1 MLVEA
6 RVSLI
11 KYANMINEAC
21 ANGYR
26 KEIRV
31 ISREKMLE
39 SYTENSYLSSKVD
52 NLTHNLRQSAFS
64 ALQSLRENST
74 NNTVNTEANLIKWL
88 IYEAKLDSL
97 EKKVLQLKF
106 ASEPEY
112 EFLSMKNLIE
122 TKVDSPRRCNSK
134 LRKRGEEWKDRVYV
148 DDAPENGPQL
158 YILLTGFRD
167 TTLLPLE
174 LIKIGLPLRCILK
187 YEISLPV
194 IHNGEELSS
203 SYNDS
208 FDTLSFFD
216 HLNDSKLLND
226 VIIRTFCPPVDCLDL
241 YDRLSYVLYDI
252 YESLQAHQ
260 EYLARMRVFDVEEE
274 KRGEMY
280 LRYELAT
287 SWLPEELAV
296 VSLLLEKMLQLV
308 EEEVTDDDGYD
319 DKEAGGPSESFSN
332 SCSETSTL
340 LNTANSDPLDR
351 IELKL
356 YLLNLKYEL
365 AQPRAN
371 ETSLDEFRLILH
383 GDELWLNACRANDA
397 LLLPASNSK
406 RCQAESLKVAPQ
418 PQPLDPRI
426 TTAWKDND
434 EEVRNCQYQMEDIF
448 QYCTEQGMSRSD
460 GLHALNLLAIK
471 KMYAMRRKKNSQN
484 SKQNSMPSLDKT
496 SSKKPLEKAPSYSL
510 TNTSKAKKPSGSQQ
524 NNLLNQ
530 SLYEEDYP
538 AIFGL
543 IDAREIFDVSDSEDG
558 DVCGSSNDGRCP
570 AAPFDGIEDVECLG
584 YAAFLQIVRDCFRRV
599 DQRNHSDSFV
609 LVEHFVPTDSILLL
623 FVDQDDDYGQELE
636 SSDTCVLRTPVCLH
650 DFSDYVEDEEL
661 DWLES
666 RRKSNDGNKLAQ
678 RLRQVMKQT
687 DVQRPTIND
696 ADFYLPGSLKACEL
710 QILRDAECN
719 APGNS
724 RCSSKVNAHESI
736 SIRDDSSLSSD
747 KSNEAFDFIGYDL
760 GNNRR
765 VQLSH
770 TQRCRTTKDGTR
782 IGVSSETWLING
794 KVQPAVVCISVDTIG
809 DNETWS
815 LKCHAIEGQAQQ
827 TFELTDKNGTIVA
840 FSRRLDL
847 PQAGDGLLYDIQIS
861 CPSGLMIKPM
871 EHENVKYPFYI
882 QQQYCVTASNE
893 FCNNDNNNSGDDD
906 VAKNEKL
913 RKYLSNGDIVKV
925 SNDGS
930 VVVLRPNGIVIKS
943 SIDAET
949 DESCS
954 RSSTPNHSTKNEDS
968 FSDRQYTETRSSHG
982 EGDETTKAPQGYL
995 ALMGSGERYEI
1006 CEGRIIR
1013 ELDRLRANLA
1023 EEYEPGKEKFARR
1036 ADGTDMLFND
1046 SGQLIVQFS
1055 DGTRTMSCCQWDESV
1070 QRQDSVDA
1078 DFVWVEARGYAEHP
1092 SYATVERG
1100 YSTMILFRVSLSN
1113 LRVEFGLDGNVTLTN
1128 DDGGSKIM
1136 LNESSV
1142 LLTRQACHSCGACSS
1157 RLTFHLAEAIPE
1169 DHPAATLLTCRDSL
1183 ARQSFGLSRR
1193 DLRFETSSE
1202 EKAKGADEPLTRK
1215 CDCGREEA
1223 EGKKAAASASIKKN
1237 RKCRLFSLT
1246 RNQEAYEYHH
1256 RSVWLDHLENK
1267 MLPKG
1272 EKEEPTASLI
1282 VEGQRRIAL
1291 VPFANYRPAWLLDYK
1306 IQEAKPSHCKDEEWN
1321 KPLVFENIKL
1331 KREKTYLITRI
1342 FEAINFHSRCKL
1354 KSLLAYWHELVSG
1367 SKKKE
1372 VKTGKKRPMTC
1383 EGQEYWEKRV
1393 RDWARGRGTTI
1404 NWDSYEAGRRVNFD
1418 T

>member
-1 MLVEA
+1 MLTPSTKKKSEISSVGLPLGVNAESIIVNDENWQCIVVMLVEA

-52 NLTHNLRQSAFS
+52 NSTHNLRQSAFS

-97 EKKVLQLKF
+97 EKKVLELKF
-106 ASEPEY
+106 ASEPEC

-280 LRYELAT
+280 LRYERAT

-308 EEEVTDDDGYD
+308 EEARVRCAYLSEVTDDDGYD

-371 ETSLDEFRLILH
+371 ETSLAEFRLILH

-397 LLLPASNSK
+397 LLLPASNST

-434 EEVRNCQYQMEDIF
+434 EEARNCQYQMEDIF

-460 GLHALNLLAIK
+460 ALHALNLLAIK
-471 KMYAMRRKKNSQN
+471 KMYAMQRKKNSESQN

-496 SSKKPLEKAPSYSL
+496 SSTKPLEKAPSYSL
-510 TNTSKAKKPSGSQQ
+510 PNTSKAKKPSGSQQ
-524 NNLLNQ
+524 SNLLNQ
-530 SLYEEDYP
+530 SLFEEDYP

-558 DVCGSSNDGRCP
+558 DACSSSNDGQCP

-636 SSDTCVLRTPVCLH
+636 SSDTCVLRTPVCLR

-710 QILRDAECN
+710 QIQRDAECN

-724 RCSSKVNAHESI
+724 RRSSKVNAHESI

-747 KSNEAFDFIGYDL
+747 KSNEAFDFVGYDL

-782 IGVSSETWLING
+782 IGASSETWLING

-882 QQQYCVTASNE
+882 QQQYC
-893 FCNNDNNNSGDDD
+893 
-906 VAKNEKL
+906 EKL

-943 SIDAET
+943 STDAET

-954 RSSTPNHSTKNEDS
+954 RSSTPDRSVKNEDS
-968 FSDRQYTETRSSHG
+968 FSYRQYTGTRSSHG
-982 EGDETTKAPQGYL
+982 EGDETTKAPQRYL
-995 ALMGSGERYEI
+995 ALMGTGERYEI

-1100 YSTMILFRVSLSN
+1100 YSPMILFRVSLSN
-1113 LRVEFGLDGNVTLTN
+1113 LRVEFGLDGSVTLSN

-1136 LNESSV
+1136 
-1142 LLTRQACHSCGACSS
+1142 
-1157 RLTFHLAEAIPE
+1157 
-1169 DHPAATLLTCRDSL
+1169 
-1183 ARQSFGLSRR
+1183 SFGLSRR

-1223 EGKKAAASASIKKN
+1223 EEKKAAASASIKKN

-1267 MLPKG
+1267 MLPKD

-1291 VPFANYRPAWLLDYK
+1291 VPLANYRPAWLLDYK

-1321 KPLVFENIKL
+1321 EPLVFENIKL

-1342 FEAINFHSRCKL
+1342 FEAINFHSFKL

-1367 SKKKE
+1367 SRKKE
-1372 VKTGKKRPMTC
+1372 VETGKKRPMTC

-1393 RDWARGRGTTI
+1393 REWARGRGTTI
-1404 NWDSYEAGRRVNFD
+1404 NWDSYEAGRRYLQQMRNQR
-1418 T
+1418 

>member
-1 MLVEA
+1 MLTPSTKKKSEISSVGLPLGVNAESIIVNDENWQCIVVMLVEA

-11 KYANMINEAC
+11 NIQTSNCFFMPSHME
-21 ANGYR
+21 
-26 KEIRV
+26 V
-31 ISREKMLE
+31 
-39 SYTENSYLSSKVD
+39 
-52 NLTHNLRQSAFS
+52 
-64 ALQSLRENST
+64 
-74 NNTVNTEANLIKWL
+74 
-88 IYEAKLDSL
+88 
-97 EKKVLQLKF
+97 QL
-106 ASEPEY
+106 
-112 EFLSMKNLIE
+112 
-122 TKVDSPRRCNSK
+122 
-134 LRKRGEEWKDRVYV
+134 
-148 DDAPENGPQL
+148 
-158 YILLTGFRD
+158 
-167 TTLLPLE
+167 
-174 LIKIGLPLRCILK
+174 
-187 YEISLPV
+187 
-194 IHNGEELSS
+194 
-203 SYNDS
+203 
-208 FDTLSFFD
+208 FFD

-724 RCSSKVNAHESI
+724 RCSSKVNAHA
-736 SIRDDSSLSSD
+736 L
-747 KSNEAFDFIGYDL
+747 
-760 GNNRR
+760 
-765 VQLSH
+765 
-770 TQRCRTTKDGTR
+770 
-782 IGVSSETWLING
+782 
-794 KVQPAVVCISVDTIG
+794 
-809 DNETWS
+809 
-815 LKCHAIEGQAQQ
+815 
-827 TFELTDKNGTIVA
+827 
-840 FSRRLDL
+840 
-847 PQAGDGLLYDIQIS
+847 AGI
-861 CPSGLMIKPM
+861 
-871 EHENVKYPFYI
+871 
-882 QQQYCVTASNE
+882 
-893 FCNNDNNNSGDDD
+893 
-906 VAKNEKL
+906 
-913 RKYLSNGDIVKV
+913 
-925 SNDGS
+925 
-930 VVVLRPNGIVIKS
+930 
-943 SIDAET
+943 
-949 DESCS
+949 
-954 RSSTPNHSTKNEDS
+954 
-968 FSDRQYTETRSSHG
+968 
-982 EGDETTKAPQGYL
+982 
-995 ALMGSGERYEI
+995 
-1006 CEGRIIR
+1006 
-1013 ELDRLRANLA
+1013 
-1023 EEYEPGKEKFARR
+1023 
-1036 ADGTDMLFND
+1036 
-1046 SGQLIVQFS
+1046 S

-1306 IQEAKPSHCKDEEWN
+1306 
-1321 KPLVFENIKL
+1321 
-1331 KREKTYLITRI
+1331 
-1342 FEAINFHSRCKL
+1342 
-1354 KSLLAYWHELVSG
+1354 LVSG